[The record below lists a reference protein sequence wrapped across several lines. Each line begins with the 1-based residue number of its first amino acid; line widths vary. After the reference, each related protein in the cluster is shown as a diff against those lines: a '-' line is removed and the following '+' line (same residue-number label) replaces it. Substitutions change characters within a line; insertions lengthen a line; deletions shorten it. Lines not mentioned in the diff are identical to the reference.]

1 MGFSSLELVFL
12 LLLVVCL
19 VTHLLYSTQ
28 PGVGC
33 LIGIMVKFN
42 FHGLLDFLVGHLG
55 VSISIKSSSQSD
67 L

>member
-1 MGFSSLELVFL
+1 MGFSSLELVFS

-28 PGVGC
+28 PPGGY
-33 LIGIMVKFN
+33 LMGTMFKFN
-42 FHGLLDFLVGHLG
+42 FHGLLDLLVGPLG